1 MLRRP
6 LHSVRPSHCPDSRN
20 EQHKRPTL
28 NDIYLIIYSSHGA
41 FAVAFDPDYPLEVA
55 KFYRVKVKALSKRL
69 FSVCHPTHPT
79 ALAAHHQRETGA
91 KLRIISEICKK
102 LGRIFHFSCMKSP
115 SECMK

>member
-1 MLRRP
+1 MLRRS

-69 FSVCHPTHPT
+69 FSVCHPTHPM
-79 ALAAHHQRETGA
+79 AL
-91 KLRIISEICKK
+91 LRIISVRQ
-102 LGRIFHFSCMKSP
+102 GQSYDIFQKQTRNMDRNFILFV
-115 SECMK
+115 

>member
-1 MLRRP
+1 MLRRS

-69 FSVCHPTHPT
+69 FSVCLPTHPT
-79 ALAAHHQRETGA
+79 ALQ
-91 KLRIISEICKK
+91 RIISVRQGQRYDNFLKQT
-102 LGRIFHFSCMKSP
+102 RNMSRNFMSFV
-115 SECMK
+115 